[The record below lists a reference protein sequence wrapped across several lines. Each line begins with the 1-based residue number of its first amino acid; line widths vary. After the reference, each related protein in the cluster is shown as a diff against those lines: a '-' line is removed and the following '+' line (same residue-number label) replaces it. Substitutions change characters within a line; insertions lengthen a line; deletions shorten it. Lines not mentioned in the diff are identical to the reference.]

1 MRMKVKEFCA
11 IEMTSYTNFK
21 GTYYSAFPE
30 KVTNYVENS
39 TYKRFQN
46 YSGINYMRN
55 GQVKHYLFDVR
66 PAFFVGYKI

>member
-1 MRMKVKEFCA
+1 MIIYLMRMKVKEFCA

-21 GTYYSAFPE
+21 GTYYSAFTE

-46 YSGINYMRN
+46 YSGINYKRN
-55 GQVKHYLFDVR
+55 EKKVIGKKR
-66 PAFFVGYKI
+66 KS